1 MDFVFDLAKKNQIEI
16 LKMFVS
22 NESKNVT
29 LQGSSPSQLRIN
41 NFKDDIQNTNNF
53 SNITAPLES
62 ISSDGD
68 NYYFSIKLTLN

>member
-1 MDFVFDLAKKNQIEI
+1 MDFVFNLAKKNQINI

-29 LQGSSPSQLRIN
+29 LQGSSPSQVKIG

-53 SNITAPLES
+53 
-62 ISSDGD
+62 
-68 NYYFSIKLTLN
+68 

>member
-1 MDFVFDLAKKNQIEI
+1 MDFVFNLAKKNQINI

-29 LQGSSPSQLRIN
+29 LQGSSPSQIKIG
-41 NFKDDIQNTNNF
+41 NFKDDLQNTQNF
-53 SNITAPLES
+53 SNITSPLES

-68 NYYFSIKLTLN
+68 NYYFSIKFTLN